1 MLNPPPTP
9 PKLNPKPYSI
19 ATNADPQVPNRP
31 PSPPP
36 PASFLPSP
44 FPFTHLALAL
54 EQEEAIVQ
62 KQVERQVKKEV
73 HEEVARREAA
83 ALQESRSSELARQQA
98 LDSLGAPALQDLAL
112 GRRWDE
118 AEEGEARRSVSRD
131 LRREEDLM
139 NDASGEMM

>member
-1 MLNPPPTP
+1 V
-9 PKLNPKPYSI
+9 K
-19 ATNADPQVPNRP
+19 
-31 PSPPP
+31 
-36 PASFLPSP
+36 
-44 FPFTHLALAL
+44 
-54 EQEEAIVQ
+54 

-83 ALQESRSSELARQQA
+83 ALKESRRSELAGLARQA
-98 LDSLGAPALQDLAL
+98 RDRLGAPGLQDPAL

-131 LRREEDLM
+131 VRREEDLM